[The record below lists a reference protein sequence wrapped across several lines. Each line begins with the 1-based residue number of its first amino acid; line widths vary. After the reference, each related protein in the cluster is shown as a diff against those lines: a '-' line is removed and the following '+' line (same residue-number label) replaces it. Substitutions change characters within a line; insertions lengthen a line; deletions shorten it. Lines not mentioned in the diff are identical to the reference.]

1 MPAILRSRLL
11 LLAFAALALGGSSL
25 LYAQELKCYVE
36 TCVPT
41 ASGGESCV
49 VKPIKCPQ
57 AT

>member
-1 MPAILRSRLL
+1 MPAFLRSRSLL
-11 LLAFAALALGGSSL
+11 PAFAALALGGSSL

-36 TCVPT
+36 ICVPA

-49 VKPIKCPQ
+49 VKPIRCPQ